1 VDYLPQA
8 APRCPELPRFP
19 TPLDGLVRLTR
30 VPEAITTLRAELTLF
45 DRAEEAFALL
55 ETFLEV
61 ARPRISRVE
70 LDPALLALPDQMT
83 DDRAVVQGLID
94 AIRNEPA
101 QKRRFWSPTG
111 RKYDL
116 DDVQA
121 RWDFTRLSYCS
132 LLATVWSEGRT
143 TTYFEVAD
151 QTSATYWL
159 PDTLKIQY
167 FDAIA
172 AKGWAVPEDW
182 LTAPSKTPKPWW
194 RRF

>member
-1 VDYLPQA
+1 MA
-8 APRCPELPRFP
+8 E
-19 TPLDGLVRLTR
+19 
-30 VPEAITTLRAELTLF
+30 EAVTTLRAELRRF
-45 DRAEEAFALL
+45 GRAEEAFALL

-61 ARPRISRVE
+61 ARPRLETAS
-70 LDPALLALPDQMT
+70 LDPRELYLPEEMT
-83 DDRAVVQGLID
+83 DDRAVVRDLID
-94 AIRNEPA
+94 AIGNEPKP
-101 QKRRFWSPTG
+101 QRRLLVVAE

-121 RWDFTRLSYCS
+121 RWDFTRLAYCS
-132 LLATVWSEGRT
+132 DLATVWSRGRR
-143 TTYFEVAD
+143 TTYFEVTD
-151 QTSATYWL
+151 KSRATYWL

-182 LTAPSKTPKPWW
+182 LSAPSKTPKPWW